1 MKNFSFK
8 HVIWDWNGT
17 ILDDV
22 FLCCDIM
29 NNILKRRKMQ
39 SITLDQYRDIFTFPV
54 KEYYKNVGLPLDNR
68 NFEKLSVEFID
79 EYESRK
85 NNCSLYPGIK
95 ETLEHFRSLGLGQS
109 VLSAY
114 SQITLEEIIENF
126 GLSTYFQKINGLD
139 NIYAAG
145 KIDNGRKWIN
155 ELGLKKGEVLL
166 IGDSVHDNEVAEEIG
181 AEAVLISAGHQ
192 SEKKLREV
200 TQNVYPSMK
209 SFLAELQNLKK
220 Y

>member
-1 MKNFSFK
+1 MKNFRFK
-8 HVIWDWNGT
+8 HIIWDWNGT
-17 ILDDV
+17 MLDDV

-29 NNILKRRKMQ
+29 NNILRRRNMQ
-39 SITLDQYRDIFTFPV
+39 PITLSQYRDIFTFPV
-54 KEYYKNVGLPLDNR
+54 REYYKNVGLPLDNG

-85 NNCSLYPGIK
+85 NNCSLYPGVK
-95 ETLEHFRSLGLGQS
+95 ETLEYFYSMGLGQS

-114 SQITLEEIIENF
+114 SQHTLVEIIEHF
-126 GLSTYFQKINGLD
+126 GLSRYFQKINGLD

-145 KIDNGRKWIN
+145 KIDNGRKWIK

-166 IGDSVHDNEVAEEIG
+166 IGDSVHDYEVAEEIG
-181 AEAVLISAGHQ
+181 AASVLISTGHQ
-192 SEKKLREV
+192 AETKLKKV
-200 TQNVYPSMK
+200 TQNVYPSMN
-209 SFLAELQNLKK
+209 SFLLELQNLKK